1 MESVALS
8 RTTRWGMLLTGL
20 LQGVLC
26 YLLMAWLV
34 PQNSDWLFYGMPATI
49 ALSSMLLLT
58 VVSFKQRALWGWLG
72 LTFVVVLAMSG
83 WLNGRLRRWRN
94 GAWPSSSGCM
104 VSGLC

>member
-1 MESVALS
+1 
-8 RTTRWGMLLTGL
+8 MLPADGP
-20 LQGVLC
+20 
-26 YLLMAWLV
+26 LV

-72 LTFVVVLAMSG
+72 LIFVVVLAMSG
-83 WLNGRLRRWRN
+83 WLKWQVEAVEKWR
-94 GAWPSSSGCM
+94 WPSSSGCM

>member
-34 PQNSDWLFYGMPATI
+34 PQNSDWLACDD
-49 ALSSMLLLT
+49 S
-58 VVSFKQRALWGWLG
+58 
-72 LTFVVVLAMSG
+72 VVVNAIAY
-83 WLNGRLRRWRN
+83 R
-94 GAWPSSSGCM
+94 
-104 VSGLC
+104 GLF

>member
-49 ALSSMLLLT
+49 ALSS
-58 VVSFKQRALWGWLG
+58 
-72 LTFVVVLAMSG
+72 
-83 WLNGRLRRWRN
+83 
-94 GAWPSSSGCM
+94 
-104 VSGLC
+104 

>member
-34 PQNSDWLFYGMPATI
+34 PQNATGC
-49 ALSSMLLLT
+49 SM
-58 VVSFKQRALWGWLG
+58 VC
-72 LTFVVVLAMSG
+72 
-83 WLNGRLRRWRN
+83 LRR
-94 GAWPSSSGCM
+94 
-104 VSGLC
+104 

>member
-72 LTFVVVLAMSG
+72 LTLWSC
-83 WLNGRLRRWRN
+83 WQ
-94 GAWPSSSGCM
+94 
-104 VSGLC
+104 